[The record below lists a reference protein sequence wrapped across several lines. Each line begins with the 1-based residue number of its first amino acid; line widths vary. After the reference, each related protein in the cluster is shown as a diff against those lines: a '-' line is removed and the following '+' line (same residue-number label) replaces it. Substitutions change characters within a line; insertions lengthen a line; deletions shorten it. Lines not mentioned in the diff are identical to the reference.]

1 MKMAIKELKLKLFN
15 SLLLIIF
22 ISIGLSVLLSVSYF
36 KDKSFKEKTVLT
48 PKVKK
53 PFVDNVKKVSLKK
66 DTISF
71 KQHLF
76 LYMDSIHLKYPKVVL
91 AQAILESNHFRSNV
105 FLKYNNLFGMKIPSK
120 RPSLRIH
127 AKSYTTTYSSYKS
140 WKESVIDYALYQS
153 TFIFNIK
160 SEEEYLNYIS
170 KNYTNAKHNKAYK
183 NKLQKIM
190 ANI

>member
-15 SLLLIIF
+15 SLLLVIF
-22 ISIGLSVLLSVSYF
+22 ISIGLSVLFTASYF
-36 KDKSFKEKTVLT
+36 NNKSFNEKTVLT

-53 PFVDNVKKVSLKK
+53 PSVPKVKKISLKK
-66 DTISF
+66 DTLNF

-91 AQAILESNHFRSNV
+91 AQAILESDHFKSNV
-105 FLKYNNLFGMKIPSK
+105 CIKYNNLFGMKIPSR
-120 RPSLRIH
+120 RPSLRIRT
-127 AKSYTTTYSSYKS
+127 KSYTTTYSSYKS
-140 WKESVIDYALYQS
+140 WKESVVDYAFYQS

-160 SEEEYLNYIS
+160 SEEEYLDYIS